1 MTFPLYIPKLK
12 NKHNSIIFTL
22 KMNRN
27 KYSYSI
33 SNLIHMN
40 MYQGILYDI
49 HIFRKS
55 FLKRLHCI
63 DYYFHVLGINF
74 CIILTYSWIVLPER
88 FLIHL
93 SDHFNAKGLGLHRS
107 SLCRVVCLFSAIHE
121 VIILSV
127 CFVHFFYAIFISIVT
142 YKFLQLLLLI

>member
-49 HIFRKS
+49 HTFRKS
-55 FLKRLHCI
+55 FQK
-63 DYYFHVLGINF
+63 GS
-74 CIILTYSWIVLPER
+74 IILT
-88 FLIHL
+88 
-93 SDHFNAKGLGLHRS
+93 
-107 SLCRVVCLFSAIHE
+107 
-121 VIILSV
+121 IIFMYYV
-127 CFVHFFYAIFISIVT
+127 
-142 YKFLQLLLLI
+142 